1 MNIQSRKEF
10 IKQLGIGTIGGFGMV
25 PLLADSKKNKDR
37 FHIGIQEYTFHRWL
51 NSGKLDHLD
60 YPALVKKNWEFPMSN
75 IGTVHLVESIP
86 IRNMSENW
94 SNGQGEKE

>member
-10 IKQLGIGTIGGFGMV
+10 ITQFGLGMISGLGV
-25 PLLADSKKNKDR
+25 APLLADPQKNKDR

-60 YPALVKKNWEFPMSN
+60 YPALVKKELGIS
-75 IGTVHLVESIP
+75 HVEYWNRP
-86 IRNMSENW
+86 I
-94 SNGQGEKE
+94 